1 MFDDI
6 KVFKTKV
13 VLKTRKKHQCANCG
27 KYLPKKSEMVNTTFA
42 YDGRLVS
49 VYFCLTNCK

>member
-6 KVFKTKV
+6 KIFKTKV
-13 VLKTRKKHQCANCG
+13 VFKTRKKHQCANCG
-27 KYLPKKSEMVNTTFA
+27 KHKPKHSEMVNTTFA

-49 VYFCLTNCK
+49 VYFCLTDCK